1 MPELPDVGIFKKYFQ
16 STALPQTIR
25 EVEVRAPEL
34 LEGVSAK
41 RLRQE
46 LSGLAFSSVARHGKY
61 LFAEAEGGASAA
73 FRYDRIP
80 QVLQEDR
87 PGPRPSPAAGGV
99 RQQLP
104 AGLRLLR
111 REETS

>member
-46 LSGLAFSSVARHGKY
+46 LSGLAFSSAARHGKY
-61 LFAEAEGGASAA
+61 LFAEAEG
-73 FRYDRIP
+73 
-80 QVLQEDR
+80 
-87 PGPRPSPAAGGV
+87 
-99 RQQLP
+99 
-104 AGLRLLR
+104 AGLVLHFGMTEVLK
-111 REETS
+111 